1 MKNTERFRQLAKD
14 YGLTGQHFYKDS
26 RGFITIT
33 RTGIDKIQ
41 TKDNINVTYIT
52 EKLELDFVVIKAI
65 ASSEHGRVESYGE
78 ASRKN
83 CKNNFFV
90 AMAQKRSKARAILE
104 LTNFYELK
112 VFSEDEPEPEINY
125 KALKINNNS
134 KPKNKPLQFPE
145 NLKDK

>member
-1 MKNTERFRQLAKD
+1 MKNTERLRQLAKN
-14 YGLTGQHFYKDS
+14 YGLTGQDFHKDS
-26 RGFITIT
+26 RGFIIIT

-41 TKDNINVTYIT
+41 TKDNIKVTYIT

-65 ASSEHGRVESYGE
+65 ASSEHGRIESYGE
-78 ASRKN
+78 ASPKN
-83 CKNNFFV
+83 CKNSYFV

-104 LTNFYELK
+104 LSNFYELK
-112 VFSEDEPEPEINY
+112 VYSEDEIEPEINY

-134 KPKNKPLQFPE
+134 NSNNKPLQFPE